1 MSFHWRKFVPWAM
14 VGMRASFGPL
24 MAVLAVQVA
33 APEFWLGALIV
44 AGFLSDIYDGILARR
59 WGTATAALRVGDSV
73 ADTVFYLGV
82 LAAVVERHWPA
93 LRDRMAW
100 LAALLLL
107 EALRMLFDWAKY
119 GRMASY
125 HSYAA
130 KLWGILLAVTTV
142 SVLCLDRAYWLVT
155 VALAWGILCDL
166 EGLAMSLMLPEW
178 AHDVK
183 TLRRALLLRREMLAG
198 AVPLAASK

>member
-14 VGMRASFGPL
+14 VGMRAAFGPL
-24 MAVLAVQVA
+24 MAVVAFRLA
-33 APEFWLGALIV
+33 APEMLLGTMIV

-82 LAAVVERHWPA
+82 LAAVVERHWPVLREWLA
-93 LRDRMAW
+93 L

-107 EALRMLFDWAKY
+107 EALRMVFDWAKY

-130 KLWGILLAVTTV
+130 KLWGILLAVATV

-155 VALAWGILCDL
+155 VALVWGIVCDL
-166 EGLAMSLMLPEW
+166 EGVAMSLMLPER

-183 TLRRALLLRREMLAG
+183 TLRRALLLRREMLAR
-198 AVPLAASK
+198 S

>member
-1 MSFHWRKFVPWAM
+1 M
-14 VGMRASFGPL
+14 
-24 MAVLAVQVA
+24 
-33 APEFWLGALIV
+33 IV

-82 LAAVVERHWPA
+82 LAAIVERHWPV
-93 LRDRMAW
+93 LRDRLAW

-107 EALRMLFDWAKY
+107 EALRMVFDWAKY

-130 KLWGILLAVTTV
+130 KLWGILLAVATV

-155 VALAWGILCDL
+155 IAMAWGILCDL

-183 TLRRALLLRREMLAG
+183 TLRWALLLRREMLAG
-198 AVPLAASK
+198 VAPTRPA